1 MQKHQLDMWLHG
13 EHKDS
18 YQIPK
23 VYVIGCSDIS
33 EYLLAVE
40 YKHKLEPVKQDGE
53 PLHFGSLD
61 QVKEELLR
69 LGFDKAYLRL
79 HNAYDEF
86 GNEPSQS
93 YCDIEL
99 ALKPH

>member
-13 EHKDS
+13 DHKDS
-18 YQIPK
+18 YRTPK
-23 VYVIGCSDIS
+23 VYGIGCSDIP

-40 YKHKLEPVKQDGE
+40 YKHKLEPVKQGGE
-53 PLHFGSLD
+53 PVHFGSLD

-79 HNAYDEF
+79 HNTYDEF
-86 GNEPSQS
+86 GSEPSQR

-99 ALKPH
+99 ALNPH

>member
-13 EHKDS
+13 HHKES
-18 YQIPK
+18 YQPPK
-23 VYVIGCSDIS
+23 VYVIGCSDVT

-40 YKHKLEPVKQDGE
+40 YKHKLEPVKKGGE

-61 QVKEELLR
+61 QVKEELMR
-69 LGFDKAYLRL
+69 LGIEKAYLRL

-86 GNEPSQS
+86 GSAPTQP

-99 ALKPH
+99 SLTTH